1 MELLHVTVLISWRF
15 EYSDHLRA
23 SITLRFD
30 SYLHLYESIGIL
42 AIRLRSLTFE
52 SQIRCFQSAIYGD
65 VLLLEVKNLQMI
77 IIRASDVDGFRVVT
91 VEKFC
96 WHSHDALT

>member
-1 MELLHVTVLISWRF
+1 MGLFHVTVLVSWRF
-15 EYSDHLRA
+15 QYSDHLRA

-52 SQIRCFQSAIYGD
+52 SQIRCFQSAIY